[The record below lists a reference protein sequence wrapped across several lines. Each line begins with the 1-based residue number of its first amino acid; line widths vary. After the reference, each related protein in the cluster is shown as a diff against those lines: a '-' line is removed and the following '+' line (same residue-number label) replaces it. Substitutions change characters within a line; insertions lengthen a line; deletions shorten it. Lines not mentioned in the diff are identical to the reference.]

1 MERCNILL
9 LDDDEDDYQLLKSYI
24 QDAFSGGVTLDWY
37 QRDGF
42 ADVMICSGYY
52 LLTLVEYQLGDENGL
67 EVIRKAKGQCQ
78 DQTMFLFTSWDEG
91 VVTDERALQAGADS
105 VLRKKDLSVGLL
117 KERISPFLTPSRC
130 TGLQE
135 YQ

>member
-24 QDAFSGGVTLDWY
+24 QDAFNGDVILDWY

-42 ADVMICSGYY
+42 ANVMICSGYY

-67 EVIRKAKGQCQ
+67 EVIRKAKAQCQ
-78 DQTMFLFTSWDEG
+78 DQKIFLFTSWDES
-91 VVTDERALQAGADS
+91 VVTDERALQAGADR
-105 VLRKKDLSVGLL
+105 VLRKKDLSIEFI
-117 KERISPFLTPSRC
+117 KKDISPYLTPSRC